1 MIQVFKLP
9 DLGEG
14 IHEGE
19 VIAVLVAVG
28 DRVHEDQPIL
38 EIETDKARVE
48 IPSPVNGMVKEISV
62 KPGDIIQV
70 GSALMAFDAEAGSG
84 AMTGADTGP
93 VETGRTA
100 AEPAEPSIAP
110 TAKAEP
116 AREVEPARVV
126 GPEGIQKREAK
137 PDAPPVPGPVPASPA
152 TRRLARELQVDL
164 QQVSGSGPHGL
175 VTAEDVRAF
184 TAARERPAE
193 VPAPSPAESV
203 SATPAAVTLPP
214 LPDFERWGPV
224 ARVPL
229 RSVRRAAARRLA
241 LAWSQI
247 PHVCHQDHADITRLE
262 EFRRR
267 HKAEIEALGGKLTLT
282 VVLLKAVIP
291 ALKKHPRFNA
301 SLNNA
306 VDEIILKHYYHL
318 GVATDTERGLLVPVV
333 RDVDRKSIS
342 ELSVELEQ
350 LSRRTRDGEVT
361 PEDMQ
366 GGTFTLTNI
375 GSLGGTGFAPL
386 INYPQVAILGAGRAQ
401 LQPVVIGDENAY
413 QIVPRR
419 MLPLVLAFDHRVL
432 DGADA
437 ARFLGMVIEV
447 LEDPEEFLL
456 NA

>member
-1 MIQVFKLP
+1 
-9 DLGEG
+9 
-14 IHEGE
+14 
-19 VIAVLVAVG
+19 
-28 DRVHEDQPIL
+28 
-38 EIETDKARVE
+38 VE
-48 IPSPVNGMVKEISV
+48 IPSPVSGMVKEISV
-62 KPGDIIQV
+62 KPGDTVKV
-70 GSALMAFDAEAGSG
+70 GSVLMTFDDVAESG
-84 AMTGADTGP
+84 AMAAADTRLGEA
-93 VETGRTA
+93 VA
-100 AEPAEPSIAP
+100 AAAGPAERPRAP
-110 TAKAEP
+110 TVGAQLP
-116 AREVEPARVV
+116 REGEPARVL
-126 GPEGIQKREAK
+126 GQEGIREREAK
-137 PDAPPVPGPVPASPA
+137 PGPQPVSGSVPASPA
-152 TRRLARELQVDL
+152 TRRLARELQVNL
-164 QQVSGSGPHGL
+164 QQVPGSGPHGL

-184 TAARERPAE
+184 AAVRERPAE
-193 VPAPSPAESV
+193 VPAPPPAEFAPV
-203 SATPAAVTLPP
+203 APSALTLPP
-214 LPDFERWGPV
+214 LPEFERWGPV
-224 ARVPL
+224 ERVPL

-247 PHVCHQDHADITRLE
+247 PHVCHQDQADITRLE

-301 SLNNA
+301 SLNST

-318 GVATDTERGLLVPVV
+318 GVATDTERGLMVPVL

-350 LSRRTRDGEVT
+350 LSHRTRAAEVT

-366 GGTFTLTNI
+366 GGTFTITNI

-401 LQPVVIGDENAY
+401 LQPVVIGDENSY
-413 QIVPRR
+413 EIVPRR

-447 LEDPEEFLL
+447 LQDPEEFLL